1 MESYKSYFDRQTVS
15 PQLHEKLLALPR
27 AQQEPL
33 PRPRGS
39 AGRPWK
45 KWAALAACC
54 VLAVGAG
61 FAARL
66 GAPVQVP
73 PEGDTPAL
81 TQPAQ
86 EGGQGEAGAHS
97 FLVEGPEDED
107 VLAFYALPAIYYQ
120 SVDGQPAADAA
131 PNRLMLAGS
140 YWVDLTKAEVQN
152 IFWGPEGK
160 PEGADGDLPWA
171 LSWGGYTLSGSA
183 LYDGEG
189 QLLWVTLQGD
199 STDQEIFFTLNL
211 RPGEL
216 PFQCGLYSGLETS
229 DAFGVP
235 VTGWSRTADLNGD
248 GSDDALC
255 VSEFMAGDVGV
266 RFQVQCTAQDD
277 PMNRAALCSTLL
289 VRQALSQDGGV
300 YLGELL
306 TNGEVPAWREAE
318 FSSLEEARQEGAFAP
333 YLPEQN
339 IPGYGEFY
347 GTLSYQEGVRDRL
360 SVHWYQGY
368 DDVSIAVS
376 LPEGEL
382 SYALADPDRPEEY
395 DLRLYPIPWSESV
408 PEEYRD
414 TVSMPAFR
422 AEDLTP
428 AVVEARGREHD
439 TGGMTYS
446 FGVLHPSGAL
456 VEYRCDGLT
465 AQAVWELVEETL
477 APAAS

>member
-33 PRPRGS
+33 PRPRGY

-120 SVDGQPAADAA
+120 SVDGQPAVDVA

-140 YWVDLTKAEVQN
+140 YWVELTKGEVQT

-171 LSWGGYTLSGSA
+171 LSWGGFTLSGSA

-189 QLLWVTLQGD
+189 QLLWVTLTGT
-199 STDQEIFFTLNL
+199 SAEQELSFTLTL

-235 VTGWSRTADLNGD
+235 VTGWSRTEDLNGD
-248 GSDDALC
+248 GAEDVLC

-266 RFQVQCTAQDD
+266 RFQVQCISQDD
-277 PMNRAALCSTLL
+277 PMNRATLCSTLL

-300 YLGELL
+300 YLGHLL
-306 TNGEVPAWREAE
+306 TNGDVPAWREAE

-333 YLPEQN
+333 YLPEQD

-347 GTLSYQEGVRDRL
+347 GALSYQEGVRDRL
-360 SVHWYQGY
+360 SVHWYRGY

-422 AEDLTP
+422 AEDLSL

-446 FGVLHPSGAL
+446 FAVLHPSGAL

-465 AQAVWELVEETL
+465 AEQVWAL
-477 APAAS
+477 AAP